1 MNNLV
6 PLLRSNNNNKVS
18 YKLFSQLTEK
28 EQLGYDF
35 EVREQSFLHKLK
47 VNFSSNPLNK
57 FFWKRLKGKGTDI
70 QTDTLDIECKFVRR
84 KVYPAHLKRNVYPRF
99 KNNNKKKIVLTNDKS
114 LWTSKAI
121 DRLNESK
128 IFLWNEHDVKEYY
141 SKPSFTSIYNSIR
154 TIIECISNLYKF
166 TVDRVSS
173 IFNRTETNKTQ
184 TLNQYLIDKSI
195 SETDKKEVL
204 SVPKLN
210 CYNCSKS
217 IDDINKIKD
226 KYGLR
231 YVYNMFTGHMSYPL
245 IYDLEP
251 NAEPKHSQNSKTQS
265 LNQYLTDKTD
275 SKISNNQILSGR
287 DLNCYNCLKRDK
299 CPILQKLNELEV
311 KRPAIRLV
319 QSNITDNLKNI
330 PKIDREDFKKRNRE
344 WLIRYNKVWIEQLKC
359 LNKRTYLQ
367 LKMNYKLFNIEP
379 SSSNHKV

>member
-70 QTDTLDIECKFVRR
+70 QTDTLDIECKFVRC

-195 SETDKKEVL
+195 SETDKKEEL

-210 CYNCSKS
+210 CYNCIKRDSCDILNRIEYIKS
-217 IDDINKIKD
+217 IKPQIYLKQFNIDS
-226 KYGLR
+226 
-231 YVYNMFTGHMSYPL
+231 SYKSNG
-245 IYDLEP
+245 IDLE
-251 NAEPKHSQNSKTQS
+251 KF
-265 LNQYLTDKTD
+265 
-275 SKISNNQILSGR
+275 NNRKKEWLKQLGEVQILQ
-287 DLNCYNCLKRDK
+287 
-299 CPILQKLNELEV
+299 I
-311 KRPAIRLV
+311 
-319 QSNITDNLKNI
+319 
-330 PKIDREDFKKRNRE
+330 
-344 WLIRYNKVWIEQLKC
+344 KC
-359 LNKRTYLQ
+359 LNKRAYLH
-367 LKMNYKLFNIEP
+367 LHNNYKLFNIEP
-379 SSSNHKV
+379 SSTNHKF